1 MSLISSLKII
11 SVVKQDQSIFL
22 WIDASVV
29 DTAINS
35 NGIKRLLA
43 NVLSTFPLNDNPIF
57 NNGPKSLPKNPPD
70 CTMLCNWV
78 FDNFILAEELF
89 GKALRSF
96 ETCVLVNKNLCG
108 KLFSL
113 LESWQNLM
121 KDFFYR
127 RFQLIKLWIR

>member
-43 NVLSTFPLNDNPIF
+43 NVLSTFPLNDNPLF

-78 FDNFILAEELF
+78 FDNFILSEELF

>member
-43 NVLSTFPLNDNPIF
+43 NVLSTFPLNDNPLF

-78 FDNFILAEELF
+78 FDNFILSEELF

-127 RFQLIKLWIR
+127 RFQLIKLSIR

>member
-29 DTAINS
+29 NTAINS

-43 NVLSTFPLNDNPIF
+43 NVLSTFPLNDNPLF

>member
-43 NVLSTFPLNDNPIF
+43 NVLSTFPLNDNPLF